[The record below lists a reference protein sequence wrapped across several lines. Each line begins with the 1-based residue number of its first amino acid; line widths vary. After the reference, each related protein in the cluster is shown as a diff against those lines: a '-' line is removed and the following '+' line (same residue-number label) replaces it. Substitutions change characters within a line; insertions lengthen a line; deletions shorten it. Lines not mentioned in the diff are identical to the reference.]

1 MFYID
6 LQYPVNF
13 EQTMLTDTY
22 MYVPDSG
29 FSRNITCIN
38 LMGA

>member
-13 EQTMLTDTY
+13 EQTMLTDTC
-22 MYVPDSG
+22 MYLTVASPE
-29 FSRNITCIN
+29 I
-38 LMGA
+38 LHV